1 MITYEVQV
9 EMRAD
14 LAESFASYMLDKH
27 IPEIW
32 ATGCFQ
38 SIVFEQA
45 GPAQFRS
52 RYQAATQGDLDRY
65 LTGFTAAF
73 RADFLAHFP
82 DGAIATRCHWS
93 EMKRWSSS

>member
-1 MITYEVQV
+1 VITYEVQV

-14 LAESFASYMLDKH
+14 LAESFAAYMRDKH

-38 SIVFEQA
+38 SITFEQA
-45 GPAQFRS
+45 GPAKFRS
-52 RYQAATQGDLDRY
+52 RYQAAQPKDLDRY
-65 LTGFTAAF
+65 LNEHTAAF

-82 DGAIATRCHWS
+82 EGAVAIREQWS
-93 EMKRWSSS
+93 ELQHWP